1 MKNCHVITKCNFTRV
16 AIRQLI
22 ASLPLPLNEKD
33 DLLVIDIRYDLSLIE
48 LLLRLKTLRSV
59 FPNQRCLFIVDA
71 IRNTLPDHLTDDYI
85 DSSSSLEEIRQKI
98 NSLVIDDGLRSCWE
112 HYTAIIHSISLTE
125 AQIRVVREITRGMS
139 THQIAK
145 KHTLSVKTVY
155 SHASNIKKKLNI
167 STRYNLFHF
176 LSRNISEI
184 KTIENDIFRKI
195 Q

>member
-22 ASLPLPLNEKD
+22 ASLPLPQNEKD

-59 FPNQRCLFIVDA
+59 FPNQRCLFLVDA
-71 IRNTLPDHLTDDYI
+71 SKNTLPDHLIDDYI
-85 DSSSSLEEIRQKI
+85 DSSSSLDVIRKKI
-98 NSLVIDDGLRSCWE
+98 KLLVSDGFLRSCWE
-112 HYTAIIHSISLTE
+112 HYAAIIRSISLTE
-125 AQIRVVREITRGMS
+125 AQILVVRDITSGMS

-155 SHASNIKKKLNI
+155 SHASNIKKKLKI
-167 STRYNLFHF
+167 SNRYNLFHY
-176 LSRNISEI
+176 LSINASVIKITESETSI
-184 KTIENDIFRKI
+184 KL
-195 Q
+195 